1 MVGGL
6 GVTSGGT
13 SGLRYNPRQ
22 SPEELIEDK
31 TLGAEDPE
39 GKVKN
44 DEKKR
49 KKRDERKEKIAGL
62 RRHIKVQSKKKKDRD
77 KAKKDAK
84 EVDEDLNSLTG
95 PVGSRGEPLDTAVG
109 ARTGTGSTMGE
120 MGSAA
125 SGLPF
130 GGTPLM
136 RAFDSVIISKKE
148 NEKEKKEPTHT
159 MERSATREKIKHT
172 QQKGKGTKTLE
183 SSRKGRRG
191 KKGIATG
198 SRRRKTSV
206 LHAGQKRAMSARP
219 FRGPK
224 GILPT
229 LRGQPNIGVSDPR
242 TRATSVARRT
252 TYDNL
257 GSVDAYTPPSPMSH
271 ASKRHPFMRARG
283 SFRPA
288 AMGAKRIHTPR
299 TADTPMGAQMSQ
311 ETSLAGGTA
320 SPFAAPLAKAQ
331 PKLKQS
337 DVTEFKFLLRE
348 LKRMMRQGTMRK
360 SFGIAGHKDRQG
372 DPSPNGHPIQTS
384 SPTGATSIDPD
395 DDPRYWGSHPIG
407 IVARRGH
414 A

>member
-13 SGLRYNPRQ
+13 SGLRYNPRE

-49 KKRDERKEKIAGL
+49 EKKEERKEKIAGL
-62 RRHIKVQSKKKKDRD
+62 RRHIKIQSKKKKKRD
-77 KAKKDAK
+77 KAKEDAK
-84 EVDEDLNSLTG
+84 EVDEDLNGLTG

-109 ARTGTGSTMGE
+109 ARTGTGSAMGE

-130 GGTPLM
+130 GGSPLM
-136 RAFDSVIISKKE
+136 RAFDVISKKE
-148 NEKEKKEPTHT
+148 EEKKEPTLT
-159 MERSATREKIKHT
+159 MERTATHEKVGHT
-172 QQKGKGTKTLE
+172 QRKKKKTKTLE
-183 SSRKGRRG
+183 SKRKGRKG
-191 KKGIATG
+191 QSKGI
-198 SRRRKTSV
+198 RRTARDTKTST
-206 LHAGQKRAMSARP
+206 LLGHQRRAMAVRP
-219 FRGPK
+219 FRGPQ
-224 GILPT
+224 GVMPT
-229 LRGQPNIGVSDPR
+229 LRHQPNIGVSDPR
-242 TRATSVARRT
+242 GRLRRVARRK
-252 TYDNL
+252 TYDEL
-257 GSVDAYTPPSPMSH
+257 GTLDYKPPTSMSH
-271 ASKRHPFMRARG
+271 TSSRQPFMGKRG

-288 AMGAKRIHTPR
+288 AMGAKRIHSPR
-299 TADTPMGAQMSQ
+299 TAATPMGQ
-311 ETSLAGGTA
+311 EMTQAASLAGGSATPFA
-320 SPFAAPLAKAQ
+320 SPFAKSRQ
-331 PKLKQS
+331 PKVKQS
-337 DVTEFKFLLRE
+337 DITEFKFLLRE
-348 LKRMMRQGTMRK
+348 LKRMMRQGSMKK

-384 SPTGATSIDPD
+384 SPTGGTSIDPD